1 MLFGS
6 YRPWGMLSWLLS
18 RLSTRKWNLLGAL
31 ATGDRSLA
39 TWRYLKQNDFLERLK
54 LLQIEDLPSPFWGN
68 ESTERVS
75 ERRDEFIRE
84 GGDITSVSNY
94 HILETSEI
102 INNIA
107 CDFINDPCDNIII
120 DISSLPKRYFFPLI
134 KVILDKSTAANIIV
148 CYTKPQSHDRQKPL
162 AIDPQPWINFPHFPQ
177 PYPEPQ
183 HKKLIV
189 GLGYEP
195 LGLPQLIKGEEF
207 RGTDIRLMFPF
218 PANPEGYLRNWEF
231 VRNLDSDVGP
241 YLHQPIRVDAYDVSS
256 IFDTIKSMT
265 DNCNEY
271 AVFAPYGTKTMSL
284 AMCLYAIAYPDKSSV
299 FYTQPKSY
307 NPKYSTGIKTI
318 KGIPAIFGYFVRL
331 NGKNIYS

>member
-6 YRPWGMLSWLLS
+6 YRPWGMLPWLLN
-18 RLSTRKWNLLGAL
+18 RLSAKKWDLLGAL

-39 TWRYLKQNDFLERLK
+39 TWKYLKQKSFLKHLE
-54 LLQIEDLPSPFWGN
+54 LLQIEDLPSPFWGS
-68 ESTERVS
+68 EATDRVS
-75 ERRDEFIRE
+75 ARRDEFIRE
-84 GGDITSVSNY
+84 GGDPAFVSSYN
-94 HILETSEI
+94 ILEPAGV
-102 INNIA
+102 INDIA
-107 CDFINDPCDNIII
+107 NNFINKSADNIII

-134 KVILDKSTAANIIV
+134 KVVLDKSASANIIV
-148 CYTKPQSHDRQKPL
+148 CYTRPLSHDRQKPL
-162 AIDPQPWINFPHFPQ
+162 AIDPQPWINFTHFPL
-177 PYPEPQ
+177 PYPEP
-183 HKKLIV
+183 KKKQLIV

-207 RGTDIRLMFPF
+207 RGSDIRLMFPF

-241 YLHQPIRVDAYDVSS
+241 YLHQPIRVDAYDVPS
-256 IFDTIKSMT
+256 IFDNIKSMT
-265 DNCNEY
+265 DNCNQY

-307 NPKYSTGIKTI
+307 NPNYSTGVKTI
-318 KGIPAIFGYFVRL
+318 RGLPAIFGYFVRM
-331 NGKNIYS
+331 NGKNIY

>member
-1 MLFGS
+1 MLLGS
-6 YRPWGMLSWLLS
+6 YRPWGMLSWLLN
-18 RLSTRKWNLLGAL
+18 RITTRKWSLLGSL

-39 TWRYLKQNDFLERLK
+39 TWRYLNQNDLLDHLE
-54 LLQIEDLPSPFWGN
+54 LLQIEDLPSPFWGD
-68 ESTERVS
+68 ESSNRIT
-75 ERRDEFIRE
+75 ERRDEFGRE
-84 GGDITSVSNY
+84 GGDLTSISNY
-94 HILETSEI
+94 HILEPSEI
-102 INNIA
+102 IHDIA
-107 CDFINDPCDNIII
+107 NRFIGNSKDNIII

-134 KVILDKSTAANIIV
+134 KVVLDKSSSNNILV
-148 CYTKPQSHDRQKPL
+148 CYTRPQNHDRQKPL

-183 HKKLIV
+183 SKRLIV

-218 PANPEGYLRNWEF
+218 PASPEGYLRNWDF

-256 IFDTIKSMT
+256 IYDNIKSMT
-265 DNCNEY
+265 DNGSEY

-284 AMCLYAIAYPDKSSV
+284 AMCLYAIANPDMSSV

-307 NPKYSTGIKTI
+307 NPKYSTGIKTL
-318 KGIPAIFGYFVRL
+318 KGLPAIFAYFVRL
-331 NGKNIYS
+331 NGNNIYS